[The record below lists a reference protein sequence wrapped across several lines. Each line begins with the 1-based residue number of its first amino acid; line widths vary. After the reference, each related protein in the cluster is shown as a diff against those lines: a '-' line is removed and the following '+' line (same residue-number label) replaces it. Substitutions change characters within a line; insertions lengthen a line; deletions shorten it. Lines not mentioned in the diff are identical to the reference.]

1 MTVVRCGSTF
11 TSKERNVREK
21 LTRVCILYSLELDL
35 HDDRDYFLMMK
46 VRDWLT
52 IKSNVTSYN
61 EMTD

>member
-11 TSKERNVREK
+11 TSKERNVRET